1 MRPCSQ
7 RFEYVFISS
16 IQKHRQG
23 YKLRVRLRHLFDRG
37 LENTMKP
44 QTLYDKVWQAHCVK
58 DYADG
63 QSLLYIDRHLVQ
75 EVSSPQAFEGLKAR
89 GIPVRRPNAHISVPD
104 HAVPTTQRSKPMGQ
118 SLAALQLERLIQNVT
133 EFEMPYI
140 SMEDGRHGI
149 VHIIGPELGFTLP
162 GCTLVC
168 GDSHTS
174 THGAF
179 GALAFGIG
187 SSQCETIFASQS
199 LKQTK
204 QKTMRVTLNGTLQPG
219 VSVKDVILAL
229 IARIGVAGGRGYAI
243 EYTGPAVSAMSMEAR
258 MTLCNMTIEAGA
270 RIGMVAPDETTYA
283 YLKGLPLAPTGTLW
297 AQALTYWKSLPS
309 DPEAKFDADVSLDVA
324 MLAPQ
329 VTWGTTPADCLEIT
343 CNVPDPL
350 QEPDLEK
357 RNKIARSLTYMD
369 LKAGMPLEDV
379 SIDRVFIGSCT
390 NSRLEDLRRSATI
403 AKGRSV
409 AHGVSAMVVPGS
421 AQVQAAAEA
430 EGLDKIF
437 LDAGFEWRDAG
448 CSMCV
453 AMNDDR
459 LRPGERCASTSNR
472 NFEGRQGPGGRTH
485 LMSPEMAAA
494 AAVTGKLKDVRK
506 LMGAA

>member
-1 MRPCSQ
+1 MASPR
-7 RFEYVFISS
+7 
-16 IQKHRQG
+16 
-23 YKLRVRLRHLFDRG
+23 
-37 LENTMKP
+37 
-44 QTLYDKVWQAHCVK
+44 TLYDKVWEDHCVK
-58 DYADG
+58 NYEDG

-75 EVSSPQAFEGLKAR
+75 EVSSPQAFEGLKTR
-89 GIPVRRPNAHISVPD
+89 GAALRRPDAHIAVPD
-104 HAVPTTQRSKPMGQ
+104 HAVPTTQRGKPMGQ
-118 SLAALQLERLIQNVT
+118 SLAALQLERLIENTRQ
-133 EFEMPYI
+133 FQMPYI
-140 SMEDGRHGI
+140 PLEDGRHGI

-162 GCTLVC
+162 GSTLVC

-187 SSQCETIFASQS
+187 SSQCETIFAAQS

-204 QKTMRVTLNGTLQPG
+204 QKTMCVTLDGALQPG
-219 VSVKDVILAL
+219 VTVKDVILAL
-229 IARIGVAGGRGYAI
+229 IGQIGVAGGRGYAI
-243 EYTGPAVSAMSMEAR
+243 EFVGDAVSAMSMEAR

-283 YLKGLPLAPTGTLW
+283 YLKGRPLAPAGALW
-297 AQALTYWKSLPS
+297 DQAVAHWKTLPS
-309 DPEAKFDADVSLDVA
+309 DAGAVFDKEIIFNVSD
-324 MLAPQ
+324 LAPQ
-329 VTWGTTPADCLEIT
+329 VTWGTTPADCLQVT
-343 CNVPDPL
+343 DNAPDPANANDP
-350 QEPDLEK
+350 ETRK
-357 RNKIARSLTYMD
+357 KIERSLTYMG
-369 LKAGMPLEDV
+369 LAPGMPLEDV

-390 NSRLEDLRRSATI
+390 NSRLEDLRRGAVV
-403 AKGRSV
+403 AKGRKV
-409 AHGVSAMVVPGS
+409 ASTVSAMVVPGS

-430 EGLDKIF
+430 EGLDRIF

-459 LRPGERCASTSNR
+459 LKPGERCASTSNR

-494 AAVTGKLKDVRK
+494 AAITGKLTDVRK
-506 LMGAA
+506 LLGVAS